1 MTGTTIALTAYA
13 LVWPALVAATG
24 VVLARGFFKD
34 WREARKEGHPII

>member
-34 WREARKEGHPII
+34 WKEARDAGQTLV